1 MVRVLRFFKTLL
13 FVLMITELAHL
24 YTTNI
29 ADVKILSQ
37 KSQHKAGFFH
47 IGEQVVREGCKYN
60 YDQSIITLLYQSYF
74 YTATTPIFSN
84 LSLST

>member
-1 MVRVLRFFKTLL
+1 MLRFFKTLL

-37 KSQHKAGFFH
+37 KKASIKLAFFILENKWLEKASH
-47 IGEQVVREGCKYN
+47 TIMINQ
-60 YDQSIITLLYQSYF
+60 
-74 YTATTPIFSN
+74 
-84 LSLST
+84 